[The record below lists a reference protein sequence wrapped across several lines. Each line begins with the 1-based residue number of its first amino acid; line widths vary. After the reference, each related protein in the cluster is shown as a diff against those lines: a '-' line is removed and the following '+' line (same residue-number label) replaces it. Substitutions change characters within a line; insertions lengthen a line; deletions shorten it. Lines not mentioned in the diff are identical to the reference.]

1 MSAQPDRHLR
11 PVEDTAPLVV
21 VNPET
26 GERMG
31 MLADYM
37 QSLEDEVAGLQ
48 RDVRGWAARYG
59 DLKRNKDAEAEKSE
73 VWPAAVRVF
82 EYWRVKTG
90 RSKRTIFTLD
100 RFELVRPWLEKLGD
114 PKATPDDRLAEAEA
128 LCKLAVDGIAFDH
141 YVEQAKNGTQRHHT
155 GFHLIF
161 KEADQF
167 EKRCNS
173 APRERIAEVIGSR
186 TVKQAMAGKKAT
198 AQPTLD
204 QPQGEQ

>member
-1 MSAQPDRHLR
+1 MSAKPARHLK

-100 RFELVRPWLEKLGD
+100 RFELVRPWLEKLGN
-114 PKATPDDRLAEAEA
+114 PKASPDVRLTEAEA

-186 TVKQAMAGKKAT
+186 TVKQAMSGKKAA

>member
-1 MSAQPDRHLR
+1 MNAQPNRHLK
-11 PVEDTAPLVV
+11 PVADEVPLIV

-31 MLADYM
+31 MLADHT
-37 QSLEDEVAGLQ
+37 QRLEDEIAGLQ
-48 RDVRGWAARYG
+48 RDIRGWAARYG
-59 DLKRNKDAEAEKSE
+59 DLRRDKDAEAKESP

-82 EYWRVKTG
+82 EYWRRQTGKT
-90 RSKRTIFTLD
+90 KRTVFTLD

-114 PKATPDDRLAEAEA
+114 PKAEPAKRLEEAEA

-141 YVEQAKNGTQRHHT
+141 YVEKAKNGTDRHHV

-173 APRERIAEVIGSR
+173 APRERLDEVLRGRSI
-186 TVKQAMAGKKAT
+186 KQAMAGKKLEGQ
-198 AQPTLD
+198 AQLD
-204 QPQGEQ
+204 QPQA